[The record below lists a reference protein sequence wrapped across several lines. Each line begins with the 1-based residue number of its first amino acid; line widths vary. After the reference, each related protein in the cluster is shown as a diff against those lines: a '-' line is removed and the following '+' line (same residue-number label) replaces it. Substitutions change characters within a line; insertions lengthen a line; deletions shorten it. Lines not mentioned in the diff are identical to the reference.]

1 MHEVAFPSI
10 SFNPSMITPACI
22 LNDCIHFTD
31 FLYTLTGFRYF
42 SMNLLYKR
50 IEMNSDFNLGVNIVC
65 DNNNIYSIELLYYS
79 INEIHYDIKFRLLF

>member
-22 LNDCIHFTD
+22 LNSWIHFTD
-31 FLYTLTGFRYF
+31 FLYALTGFIYF

-50 IEMNSDFNLGVNIVC
+50 IEMNADINLGVINVC
-65 DNNNIYSIELLYYS
+65 NNDNVCFIA
-79 INEIHYDIKFRLLF
+79 